1 MQRKSMQRKRQAIRD
16 HSAEANL
23 FARRATIAFIIVVA
37 MLGIVLNNLYSLQ
50 VTQFEDYQTRSNG
63 NRIKVLPIAP
73 NRGLIY
79 DRNGV
84 LLAENRPVFSL
95 EVIPED
101 VEDIDKTL
109 ADLTALMGITNDAKR
124 YSSIQTCGV
133 AYTAYGRRSCVIFG
147 E

>member
-1 MQRKSMQRKRQAIRD
+1 MQRKRQAIRD

-95 EVIPED
+95 KLFQSKWMILNKPLL
-101 VEDIDKTL
+101 I
-109 ADLTALMGITNDAKR
+109 
-124 YSSIQTCGV
+124 
-133 AYTAYGRRSCVIFG
+133 
-147 E
+147 

>member
-1 MQRKSMQRKRQAIRD
+1 MQRKRQAIRD

-95 EVIPED
+95 EVIPEQVD
-101 VEDIDKTL
+101 DIDQTL
-109 ADLTALMGITNDAKR
+109 SDLTELMGISSDEILFIKSMIRPMDDAN
-124 YSSIQTCGV
+124 
-133 AYTAYGRRSCVIFG
+133 

>member
-1 MQRKSMQRKRQAIRD
+1 MQRKRQAIRD

-63 NRIKVLPIAP
+63 NRIKVLPIPP

-95 EVIPED
+95 EVIPEQVD
-101 VEDIDKTL
+101 DIEQTL
-109 ADLTALMGITNDAKR
+109 ADLTELMSITSDEIERFQSTLKGTRRFKPLRFAL
-124 YSSIQTCGV
+124 S
-133 AYTAYGRRSCVIFG
+133 
-147 E
+147 